1 MHGRCLIY
9 KYSNRNNS
17 LICKRNNKCC
27 SAKVSFDVQ
36 EFLELAADSSE
47 IAIFGLFP
55 VTWNDR
61 GESSV
66 TFVLPKLDVKH
77 TTKAATVSI
86 DVAQCL
92 PTCFFR
98 STYETRALSKYWPS
112 YPNRGCIVV
121 LNTHK
126 CLLLFAYPI
135 SQHLMGAMC
144 LKKYWLSAVDD
155 GNIFTLSNHYRS
167 DYLLFECSGCLF

>member
-1 MHGRCLIY
+1 MIEAKLEKQSHPIIVIKKTIAKESIIASMHGRCLIY

-77 TTKAATVSI
+77 T
-86 DVAQCL
+86 
-92 PTCFFR
+92 
-98 STYETRALSKYWPS
+98 
-112 YPNRGCIVV
+112 
-121 LNTHK
+121 
-126 CLLLFAYPI
+126 
-135 SQHLMGAMC
+135 
-144 LKKYWLSAVDD
+144 
-155 GNIFTLSNHYRS
+155 
-167 DYLLFECSGCLF
+167 